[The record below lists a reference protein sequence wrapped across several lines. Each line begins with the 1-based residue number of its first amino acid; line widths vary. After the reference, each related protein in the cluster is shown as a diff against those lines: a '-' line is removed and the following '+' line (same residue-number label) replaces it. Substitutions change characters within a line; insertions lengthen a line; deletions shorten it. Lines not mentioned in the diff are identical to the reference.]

1 MEIDVMS
8 LHRKHFS
15 RATLSSLVFALVALT
30 TFAAAQKEPPSRRA
44 PACKSSP
51 QLASTVTPR
60 NSQARTKFVS
70 DVLKM
75 AVALPA
81 GDAQDRLQ
89 VLVSAITVASTV
101 DPKLARSLAQEGA
114 EIETRVIASGQKPAA
129 SVMVSAKVGCGTAQR
144 FVDALA
150 PTSVG
155 DAEQALLGALG
166 SCPKTLDA
174 VRSKLEAG
182 MAQNVVAPRAW
193 LAAMEAS
200 GLKSDW
206 TKEKF
211 EALFSSLPK
220 DETQGR
226 AVAPDIATL
235 YARVAAEAGRELAA
249 KAGLR
254 FLEWLNRLPE
264 GSDRNLAVNVTTGAM
279 RELLGPQGY
288 EETLASNVMA
298 LQVAQTEGQAA
309 ETDLEAEE
317 SVSVLEAMRDK
328 EDRTAALSELP
339 PSLRAREAAASGFA
353 RGNEGDLEA
362 ANKYFDLAFSAVDSA
377 WDVRGEH
384 ISMAA
389 VVTEVCEAAAQVDPV
404 SALRRAQHLGD
415 SSAQAIGMLAVA
427 RVVLT
432 RQQGLQ
438 PSKAVSASP
447 SD

>member
-1 MEIDVMS
+1 MEIDVIS
-8 LHRKHFS
+8 LHRNHFS
-15 RATLSSLVFALVALT
+15 RVTRSSLVFALVALT
-30 TFAAAQKEPPSRRA
+30 TFAAAQNEPPSRRA
-44 PACKSSP
+44 PGRKSSP
-51 QLASTVTPR
+51 RLVSTVTPR
-60 NSQARTKFVS
+60 NKARTKFVS

-81 GDAQDRLQ
+81 GDAQDRLE
-89 VLVSAITVASTV
+89 VLVSAIMVASTV

-129 SVMVSAKVGCGTAQR
+129 SVMESAKVGCGTAQQ

-150 PTSVG
+150 PTSIG
-155 DAEQALLGALG
+155 NAEQALLGALD

-211 EALFSSLPK
+211 EALFSALPK

-254 FLEWLNRLPE
+254 FFEWLNHLPE

-298 LQVAQTEGQAA
+298 RQMAQTEGQAA
-309 ETDLEAEE
+309 ETEREPEE

-362 ANKYFDLAFSAVDSA
+362 ANKYFDVAFSAVDSA
-377 WDVRGEH
+377 WDVRREH
-384 ISMAA
+384 TSMAA
-389 VVTEVCEAAAQVDPV
+389 VVTEVCEAAAYVDPV

-438 PSKAVSASP
+438 PSKAASASP